1 VINWT
6 SRPPRVT
13 AALRDR
19 EYDPPVPRHVA
30 FLRAIN
36 VGGRRASRD
45 QLTACLDSLRFENVP
60 TFRASGNLI
69 FDAPRQPETALT
81 RRIDDA
87 LTQSLG
93 YDVRAFLRT
102 AGDVHAIAAH
112 APFPKKIV
120 DASGGKLQVALLR
133 KRPPKSARDEVLSM
147 ATADDL
153 LAIHG
158 TELYWLPSG
167 GQMQT
172 ELDLRAIDDLV
183 GENTRRTKNMVG
195 EIAQKFLGD

>member
-1 VINWT
+1 MPW
-6 SRPPRVT
+6 PT
-13 AALRDR
+13 AAPRGR

-45 QLTACLDSLRFENVP
+45 QLTSCLESLGFENVT

-69 FDAPRQPETALT
+69 FDASRQPETALT

-112 APFPKKIV
+112 VCSRRRSSTPPA
-120 DASGGKLQVALLR
+120 ASSRWRSSEVTAEV
-133 KRPPKSARDEVLSM
+133 RPRRGPL
-147 ATADDL
+147 
-153 LAIHG
+153 HG
-158 TELYWLPSG
+158 H
-167 GQMQT
+167 
-172 ELDLRAIDDLV
+172 
-183 GENTRRTKNMVG
+183 RR
-195 EIAQKFLGD
+195 